1 MPRVQTLTACGPIGG
16 RGAVRIVGPTTGIH
30 RLVGSKN
37 WATQQLPTGS
47 RQDSVVVP
55 DNADRPKLH
64 RAQGAKKRYYGVTA
78 LHQEKLTLS
87 RLRSCCSGHSWWVS
101 ACAAPRRATTDQQ
114 TWSCRR
120 SPANLDLWPWL
131 DPRASNWLATPAGGQ
146 RSCQHDSFVDQVW
159 HERRQCGIAC
169 SS

>member
-64 RAQGAKKRYYGVTA
+64 RAQGAKRRYYSVTA

-101 ACAAPRRATTDQQ
+101 GPCGASSRNNRSTNLELSPLASKSRSLAMVGSQGIQLAGDARRWAKEL
-114 TWSCRR
+114 S
-120 SPANLDLWPWL
+120 A
-131 DPRASNWLATPAGGQ
+131 
-146 RSCQHDSFVDQVW
+146 
-159 HERRQCGIAC
+159 RQLC
-169 SS
+169 